1 MKNLWKEHL
10 GESVFHIILT
20 PHLIMGVAPPSLPPP
35 TSLPPPPIPFRIF
48 MDHVTIFSSSSMQHL
63 SRRSLWQKM
72 EPTLKCINK
81 FRLRQENIPTNIY
94 IFKVSKNRT
103 TCQMYLK
110 LNNKDTRMISGAFIV
125 NFEHISHFVQLLL
138 MLNLNR

>member
-20 PHLIMGVAPPSLPPP
+20 PHLIMGVAPPPS
-35 TSLPPPPIPFRIF
+35 PPIPFRIF
-48 MDHVTIFSSSSMQHL
+48 MDRVTIFSSSSMQHL

-94 IFKVSKNRT
+94 IFKVSKNRA
-103 TCQMYLK
+103 TCQIYLK
-110 LNNKDTRMISGAFIV
+110 LNNKDTRMISVAFIV